1 MRKLF
6 GQFKVILLISGKSK
20 FYKVLLFLIFASLFE
35 LGGIGLLYPYLDF
48 LLNPSEIFNNPFFN
62 FLYEK
67 LSLTSTNT
75 FLFYF
80 GIVTI
85 MLVLLSSGIGAY
97 SRILVDRYIWAANIL
112 LIRLSYKRYIEK
124 SYIELKKLNSNNI
137 TNDIIT
143 EVSVFVNGLMVPV
156 FDIIPRVI
164 VLLLAVVFLLFIN
177 IKVALTIFVV
187 TTIIYFGIFQ
197 IFRNRLAVMSEK
209 RFEMQQALF
218 DYVNSSIRAVK
229 DIKVNNSQDFFIEKV
244 EKPASSYSKLNMTI
258 SIFSQMP
265 RYLLESFVFTAAVIV
280 ILVNL
285 SHGSITKIIPIL
297 SLYAIAAIRLIP
309 HIQGLFTSIAKI
321 KFNIKALEI
330 ISLHLSKK
338 DEQKLKE
345 IAVYDKFKEIKTVG
359 VCFGFNNSTEPLL
372 NNVDFKVKEKDF
384 VVIVGKSGSGKS
396 TFIEILLG
404 LIPPSE
410 GNVFLN
416 GKKINRSS
424 VLSARLNIGYV
435 SQEVILF
442 EGTLKENIM
451 LYKNRDVNSEWL
463 NKVIEITFLNDIIES
478 IGGNIECKL
487 FEGGKNLSMGQR
499 QRVAIA
505 RSIFNNPQLLF
516 LDEATSA
523 LDPKTELSIILNIK
537 KLGIGVILITHNPN
551 LIAHADAT
559 YELINR
565 TLQLKPTA
573 LEII

>member
-6 GQFKVILLISGKSK
+6 GQFKEILIISGKSK
-20 FYKVLLFLIFASLFE
+20 FYKVLMVLIFASLFE

-48 LLNPSEIFNNPFFN
+48 LLNPNEIFSNSFFN
-62 FLYEK
+62 FLYK
-67 LSLTSTNT
+67 NLNLTSTDT

-80 GIVTI
+80 GIVAI
-85 MLVLLSSGIGAY
+85 VLVLLSSGIGAY

-112 LIRLSYKRYIEK
+112 LIRLSFKRYIEK

-156 FDIIPRVI
+156 FDAIPRVI
-164 VLLLAVVFLLFIN
+164 VLLLVVTFLLVIN
-177 IKVALTIFVV
+177 IKVALTIFAV
-187 TTIIYFGIFQ
+187 TIIIYFGIFQ
-197 IFRNRLAVMSEK
+197 IFRRRLAVMSEK

-218 DYVNSSIRAVK
+218 DYVNSSIRSVK

-244 EKPASSYSKLNMTI
+244 EKPASSYSKLNMAI
-258 SIFSQMP
+258 SIFSLMP
-265 RYLLESFVFTAAVIV
+265 RYFLESVVFTAAVIV
-280 ILVNL
+280 LLVNQ
-285 SHGSITKIIPIL
+285 SNGSVTKIIPIL

-309 HIQGLFTSIAKI
+309 HIQGLFTAIAKI

-330 ISLHLSKK
+330 ISLHLSVKK
-338 DEQKLKE
+338 EQKLKE
-345 IAVYDKFKEIKTVG
+345 KVVVDKFEEIKTVG
-359 VCFGFNNSTEPLL
+359 VSFGFNNSSELL
-372 NNVDFKVKEKDF
+372 FHNVDFEVKKKDF

-410 GNVFLN
+410 GSIFLN
-416 GKKINRSS
+416 GEKINTSH

-435 SQEVILF
+435 SQDVILF

-451 LYKNRDVNSEWL
+451 LFKNRDMNTGWL
-463 NKVIEITFLNDIIES
+463 NKVIEITCLNDIIES
-478 IGGNIECKL
+478 IGGNVECKI
-487 FEGGKNLSMGQR
+487 FEGGKNLSVGQR

-516 LDEATSA
+516 LFKYQRFRYRCHPDYTQHES
-523 LDPKTELSIILNIK
+523 DCSRRCYI
-537 KLGIGVILITHNPN
+537 
-551 LIAHADAT
+551 
-559 YELINR
+559 
-565 TLQLKPTA
+565 
-573 LEII
+573 